1 MKNTYTI
8 GDKIKHI
15 RNSVVETPA
24 DLINTGTVTYGPV
37 KVEGMLHYRV
47 KWDKVHEGR
56 FYQEETIE
64 TLLSSKKYSF
74 KLI

>member
-1 MKNTYTI
+1 MYKI

-15 RNSVVETPA
+15 RNHAIETST

-37 KVEGMLHYRV
+37 EVEGVEHYRV
-47 KWDKVHEGR
+47 KWDKKLESR

-64 TLLSSKKYSF
+64 TLLSSTKYSY
-74 KLI
+74 KLM

>member
-1 MKNTYTI
+1 MYKI

-15 RNSVVETPA
+15 RNHAIETST

-37 KVEGMLHYRV
+37 EVEGVEHYRV
-47 KWDKVHEGR
+47 KWDKELESR
-56 FYQEETIE
+56 FYQGETIE
-64 TLLSSKKYSF
+64 TLLSSTKHSY

>member
-1 MKNTYTI
+1 MYTI

-15 RNSVVETPA
+15 RNHAIETPT

-37 KVEGMLHYRV
+37 KVEGVEHYRV
-47 KWDKVHEGR
+47 KWDNGPEHLNEIP
-56 FYQEETIE
+56 TP
-64 TLLSSKKYSF
+64 LLSSSKYSY